1 MSDNLLHDDGEITTT
16 DITPGWVA
24 QLHNGDG
31 SCTEYWAPTEDRARA
46 KAEADR

>member
-1 MSDNLLHDDGEITTT
+1 MTENLHPDDGEITTEPV
-16 DITPGWVA
+16 IAGYVA
-24 QLHNGDG
+24 QLHDGHG